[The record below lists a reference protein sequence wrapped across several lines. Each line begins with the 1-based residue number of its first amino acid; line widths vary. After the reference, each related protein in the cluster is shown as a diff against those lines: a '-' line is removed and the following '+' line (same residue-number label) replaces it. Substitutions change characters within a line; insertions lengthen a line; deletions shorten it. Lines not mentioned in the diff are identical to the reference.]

1 MRRLPLACRR
11 QEVGS
16 WVRTVGGVAAVS
28 GLGLAG
34 YAVFMAAAG
43 PLGWAAGLLFFGGLS
58 AYLAQRRLDGEQDF
72 PPTGT
77 KAGRG

>member
-1 MRRLPLACRR
+1 M
-11 QEVGS
+11 
-16 WVRTVGGVAAVS
+16 RTVGGVAAVS